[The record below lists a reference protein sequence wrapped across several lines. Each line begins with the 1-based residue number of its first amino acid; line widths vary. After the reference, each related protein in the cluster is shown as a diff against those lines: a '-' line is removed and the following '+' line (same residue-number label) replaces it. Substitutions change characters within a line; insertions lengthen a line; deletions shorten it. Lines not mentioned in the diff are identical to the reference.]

1 MGTAKRERQKAG
13 RQARLEEARREQKKA
28 ETRKRFSTTAII
40 IVVFVVVLGVMAL
53 LRSRDNKSTEQSTS
67 GTTSTTAPVSS
78 STTGTLIPLGATIS
92 GPTPCP
98 PTDGTAQ
105 HTTTFS
111 EPPPMCIDTAKTYTA
126 KVSTTKGDFTI
137 VLDPKTAP
145 KTVNNFV
152 VLSRYGFY
160 DGVPFHRVVK
170 DFVIQTGDPVG
181 TSQGT
186 PGNGGPGY
194 SIPDENPADA
204 SAYTKGAVAM
214 ANTGQ
219 PNSGGSQW
227 FVVTGSASQLSATYA
242 KFGQVTEGVAT
253 TVAAIAATAPA
264 NDASGKG
271 TPTDT
276 TTINTIT
283 ITES

>member
-40 IVVFVVVLGVMAL
+40 AVVFIAVLGVVTL
-53 LRSRDNKSTEQSTS
+53 LRSRDTKSTEQSTT
-67 GTTSTTAPVSS
+67 GTTVPASS
-78 STTGTLIPLGATIS
+78 STTGTAIPVGATIT

-98 PTDGTAQ
+98 PADGSAQ

-111 EPPPMCIDTAKTYTA
+111 EPPPMCIDPAKTYTA
-126 KVSTTKGDFTI
+126 KVSTSKGDFTI
-137 VLDPKTAP
+137 VLDAKSAP

-181 TSQGT
+181 TAQGT

-194 SIPDENPADA
+194 TIPDENPAD
-204 SAYTKGAVAM
+204 SSVYTKGAVAM

-227 FVVTGSASQLSATYA
+227 FVVTGSASQLTATYA
-242 KFGQVTEGVAT
+242 KFGQVTDGLDT
-253 TVAAIAATAPA
+253 TVAAIAATAPP

-276 TTINTIT
+276 TTIKTIT

>member
-40 IVVFVVVLGVMAL
+40 VVVFVVVLGVLAF
-53 LRSRDNKSTEQSTS
+53 LRRNDNKPAEQSTT
-67 GTTSTTAPVSS
+67 GTTAVSS
-78 STTGTLIPLGATIS
+78 STTGTLIPVGATIT

-98 PTDGTAQ
+98 PADGSAQ
-105 HTTTFS
+105 RTTTFA
-111 EPPPMCIDTAKTYTA
+111 EAPPMCIDPAKTYTA
-126 KVSTTKGDFTI
+126 TVSTTKGDFTI
-137 VLDPKTAP
+137 TLDAKSAP

-160 DGVPFHRVVK
+160 DGVPFHRVVN

-181 TSQGT
+181 TAQGT
-186 PGNGGPGY
+186 PGSGGPGY
-194 SIPDENPADA
+194 TIPDENPPDT
-204 SAYTKGAVAM
+204 SVYTKGSVAM

-227 FVVTGSASQLSATYA
+227 FVLTGSTPLPSATYP
-242 KFGQVTEGVAT
+242 KFGQVTQGLDT
-253 TVAAIAATAPA
+253 TVAAIAATAPP
-264 NDASGKG
+264 NDPSGKG
-271 TPTDT
+271 APTDP
-276 TTINTIT
+276 TTITKIT
-283 ITES
+283 IAES